1 MGKKRVL
8 VGYGVTSL
16 LSLKIVRYLTSDQ
29 RINTQDGSAQNS
41 TNVSRGIFGATVGL
55 DRLLKLFDK
64 HDIKAT
70 FLSVLMGFCP
80 EEENN
85 HGLTFGSSTPAHTIE
100 SFPKQMTKVKDAG
113 HEIGLHGY
121 THEHISK
128 LSLPQQKDVLQ
139 KSIEVL
145 TNFTGKKP
153 QGYTAPAWDTSKQL
167 IPLLE
172 EHGIVYDHSFMHHD
186 LQPYLAPDSSHEW
199 IETDTKQQA
208 ETWMEPMTKIR
219 ASSIVE
225 IPANWHVDDWPP
237 LQPMPGRAGTNGF
250 VSTHEVERLWLEQFD
265 FAYEEYDSFIF
276 PMSIHPQVS
285 GKPQVIKMHE
295 RIIAYINKHEGVE
308 WMPFNCMAKEFLEG
322 RIQGVEIEGGAEV

>member
-8 VGYGVTSL
+8 VGYGVDVDAVSGW
-16 LSLKIVRYLTSDQ
+16 
-29 RINTQDGSAQNS
+29 INTQDGSAQNS

-70 FLSVLMGFCP
+70 FF
-80 EEENN
+80 
-85 HGLTFGSSTPAHTIE
+85 TPAHTIE
-100 SFPKQMTKVKDAG
+100 SFPKQLTKVKDAG

-121 THEHISK
+121 THEHISN
-128 LSLPQQKDVLQ
+128 LSTSQQRDVLA
-139 KSIEVL
+139 KSIEVI

-153 QGYTAPAWDTSKQL
+153 QGYTAPAWATSKEL

-172 EHGIVYDHSFMHHD
+172 EHD
-186 LQPYLAPDSSHEW
+186 ASHEW
-199 IETDTKQQA
+199 IETDNKKEA
-208 ETWMEPMTKIR
+208 ETWMKPMTKIR
-219 ASSIVE
+219 PSKIVE

-295 RIIAYINKHEGVE
+295 RIIDYINRHEGVE
-308 WMPFNCMAKEFLEG
+308 WMPFGNMAREFLEG
-322 RIQGVEIEGGAEV
+322 RIEGVEIEGGAEV

>member
-8 VGYGVTSL
+8 AGYGVDVDAVSGW
-16 LSLKIVRYLTSDQ
+16 
-29 RINTQDGSAQNS
+29 INTQDGSAQNS

-70 FLSVLMGFCP
+70 FF
-80 EEENN
+80 
-85 HGLTFGSSTPAHTIE
+85 TPAHTVE
-100 SFPKQMTKVKDAG
+100 SFPKQMSKVKDAG

-128 LSLPQQKDVLQ
+128 LSASQQRDVLA
-139 KSIEVL
+139 KSVDVL
-145 TNFTGKKP
+145 TAFTGKKP
-153 QGYTAPAWDTSKQL
+153 QGYTAPAWDTSKEL

-172 EHGIVYDHSFMHHD
+172 EFGILHDHSFMHHD
-186 LQPYLAPDSSHEW
+186 LQPYFAPGASHQW
-199 IETDTKQQA
+199 IETDIKKEA
-208 ETWMEPMTKIR
+208 ETWMKPMTKIR
-219 ASSIVE
+219 PSKIVE

-237 LQPMPGRAGTNGF
+237 LQPTPGRAGTNGY

-265 FAYEEYDSFIF
+265 YAYEEYDSFIF

-295 RIIAYINKHEGVE
+295 RIINYINKHEGVE
-308 WMPFNCMAKEFLEG
+308 WMPFGNMAREFLEG
-322 RIQGVEIEGGAEV
+322 RIEGVEIEGGAEV